1 MHILVGLG
9 NPGAEYATTR
19 HNAGFL
25 AVDHLAR
32 RFGVRIHRL
41 EGQAL
46 TGRGT
51 FAGREFLLAKP
62 QTFMNLSGRS
72 VEALLG
78 ARGAVPGDLL
88 VLCDDV
94 DLPLGQVR
102 LRPSGG
108 GGTHKGLKSILE
120 TLATPDF
127 PRLRIGIGPQEGD
140 SADFVLEPFPQ
151 GDLRAFE
158 DLLPRLTE
166 GVELLLAEGI
176 DAAMRFLNP
185 RPPASV

>member
-9 NPGAEYATTR
+9 NPGSEYAATR

-32 RFGVRIHRL
+32 RFGVRIQRL

-46 TGRGT
+46 TGRGAV
-51 FAGREFLLAKP
+51 AGREFILAKP

-72 VEALLG
+72 VEALLRAHG
-78 ARGAVPGDLL
+78 ALPADLL

-94 DLPLGQVR
+94 DLPLGQLR

-108 GGTHKGLKSILE
+108 GGTHKGLLSILE
-120 TLATPDF
+120 TIGTPEF

-140 SADFVLEPFPQ
+140 SADFVLQSFPP
-151 GDLRAFE
+151 E
-158 DLLPRLTE
+158 DREALDALLPRVAE
-166 GVELLLAEGI
+166 GVERFLSEGPE
-176 DAAMRFLNP
+176 AAMRLLNP
-185 RPPASV
+185 RPPAAV